1 MAKKVYLLLPVIAIL
16 ALVQCETPGSPDF
29 TLSNKIDTPLIAES
43 TFQFLGDRNAL
54 IDTTNADIKDLLDID
69 SDNFITISQ
78 EETFE
83 FGDLDGAVPEVD
95 VAATSFETMV
105 GEIELGSFS
114 SQDEE
119 GNVGEAT
126 FDDLTGLP
134 ATLSQGDP
142 LPGAES
148 PFPVNIELDTD
159 FFVSAQI
166 KQGGLEITL
175 RNELGFDIEELTLD
189 ILSGNN
195 SVGQIVIADFNHITT
210 RSESITIVEN
220 PETDSEVELSDINVN
235 VSIRWEDQ
243 TMQEDAGSMLIKN
256 INGQNL
262 VASAVEAIISSQE
275 FRSSGSSGFS
285 DDEFLFNTP
294 GHYVELQSGTLSVQ
308 NIVNTIDVDIDVL
321 QISFPGLRTPPYSE
335 ADSLVIRFDGDQK
348 IPRNNTQPVSRSHD
362 LTDVRIYAENNI
374 VSYNIFAQTEDTQAS
389 PGSDSRTIV
398 ETDRVSAEVELNDLL
413 VSEVFGVIANRQV
426 LLNTDV
432 ASDGISVDIMNDL
445 EAEIIEIDGIKD
457 ISSRIEGLEFT
468 RASLSILYETNV
480 GVDATIIGAF
490 LGEDANGNQ
499 FFLRGEPGSDT
510 EVTEADPIQQLQKD
524 GIQIA
529 ASDLIKF
536 NIEANSS
543 PDEIL
548 ASTFDRTNSTIVDFL
563 NRLPTSIRFI
573 GLADINP
580 DNAEG
585 TIQNP
590 VVFDPTIAVNIPLAL
605 RADRASYTDTTALN
619 LEDLPGPGDD
629 SILDEGSL
637 TIRYTNT
644 IPLGINLELEFLSN
658 EGELITAVPLI
669 NETSIEFKAAAVG
682 NGGFSVSPSEDFTI
696 IHLSRSQLEQINQ
709 TRNVRLIA
717 GLNTT
722 ASEEI
727 RIRTTDDVGVSVS
740 GKFVIRNKID

>member
-16 ALVQCETPGSPDF
+16 AFVQCETPGSPDF

-189 ILSGNN
+189 IMSGNN

-210 RSESITIVEN
+210 RSESISIVEN
-220 PETDSEVELSDINVN
+220 PETDPEVELSDINVN
-235 VSIRWEDQ
+235 VSIRWEGQ
-243 TMQEDAGSMLIKN
+243 TMQDDAGSMLIKN

-348 IPRNNTQPVSRSHD
+348 IPRNNSQPVSRSHD

-457 ISSRIEGLEFT
+457 ISSRIEGIEFT

-573 GLADINP
+573 GLANINP

-619 LEDLPGPGDD
+619 LEDLPGPGDE
-629 SILDEGSL
+629 STLDEGSI

-644 IPLGINLELEFLSN
+644 IPLGINLELEFLSV

-669 NETSIEFKAAAVG
+669 DETSIEFKAASVG
-682 NGGFSVSPSEDFTI
+682 NGGFSISPAEDFTT
-696 IHLSRSQLEQINQ
+696 IHLSRSQLEQMNQ

-722 ASEEI
+722 ANEEI

>member
-16 ALVQCETPGSPDF
+16 AFVQCETPGSPDF

-95 VAATSFETMV
+95 VTATSFETNV

-134 ATLSQGDP
+134 ATLPQGDP

-189 ILSGNN
+189 IMSGNN

-210 RSESITIVEN
+210 RSESISIVEN
-220 PETDSEVELSDINVN
+220 PETDPEVELSDINVN
-235 VSIRWEDQ
+235 VSIRWEGQ
-243 TMQEDAGSMLIKN
+243 TMQDDAGSMLIKN

-262 VASAVEAIISSQE
+262 VASAVEAVISSQE

-348 IPRNNTQPVSRSHD
+348 IPRNNSQPVSRSHD

-457 ISSRIEGLEFT
+457 ISSRIEGIEFT

-573 GLADINP
+573 GLANINP

-619 LEDLPGPGDD
+619 LEDLPGPGDE
-629 SILDEGSL
+629 STLDEGSI

-644 IPLGINLELEFLSN
+644 IPLGINLELEFLSV

-669 NETSIEFKAAAVG
+669 DETSIEFKAASVG
-682 NGGFSVSPSEDFTI
+682 NGGFSISPAEDFTT
-696 IHLSRSQLEQINQ
+696 IHLSRSQLEQMNQ

-722 ASEEI
+722 ANEEI

>member
-119 GNVGEAT
+119 GNVGEAS

-210 RSESITIVEN
+210 RSESISIVEN
-220 PETDSEVELSDINVN
+220 PETDPEVELSDINVN
-235 VSIRWEDQ
+235 VSIRWEGQ
-243 TMQEDAGSMLIKN
+243 TMQDDAGSMLIKN

-348 IPRNNTQPVSRSHD
+348 IPRNNSQPVSRSHD

-398 ETDRVSAEVELNDLL
+398 ETDRVSAEVELSDLL

-457 ISSRIEGLEFT
+457 ISSRIEGIEFT

-573 GLADINP
+573 GLANINP

-727 RIRTTDDVGVSVS
+727 RIRTTDDVGISVS

>member
-16 ALVQCETPGSPDF
+16 AFVQCETPGSPDF

-95 VAATSFETMV
+95 VAATSFETNV

-189 ILSGNN
+189 IMSGNN

-210 RSESITIVEN
+210 RSESISIVEN
-220 PETDSEVELSDINVN
+220 PETDPEVELSDINVN
-235 VSIRWEDQ
+235 VSIRWEGQ
-243 TMQEDAGSMLIKN
+243 TMQDDAGSMLIKN

-262 VASAVEAIISSQE
+262 VASAVEAVISSQE

-348 IPRNNTQPVSRSHD
+348 IPRNNSQPVSRSHD

-457 ISSRIEGLEFT
+457 ISSRIEGIEFT

-573 GLADINP
+573 GLANINP

-619 LEDLPGPGDD
+619 LEDLPGPGDE
-629 SILDEGSL
+629 STLDEGSI

-644 IPLGINLELEFLSN
+644 IPLGINLELEFLSV

-669 NETSIEFKAAAVG
+669 DETSIEFKAASVG
-682 NGGFSVSPSEDFTI
+682 NGGFSISPAEDFTT
-696 IHLSRSQLEQINQ
+696 IHLSRSQLEQMNQ

-722 ASEEI
+722 ANEEI

>member
-95 VAATSFETMV
+95 VTATSFETMV

-189 ILSGNN
+189 IMSGNN

-573 GLADINP
+573 GLANINP

>member
-1 MAKKVYLLLPVIAIL
+1 MVKKVYLLLPLIALI
-16 ALVQCETPGSPDF
+16 AFVQCETPGSPDF
-29 TLSNKIDTPLIAES
+29 TLSNKIEAPLIAES

-54 IDTTNADIKDLLDID
+54 IDTTNADIRDLLDSD

-78 EETFE
+78 EATFD
-83 FGDLDGAVPEVD
+83 FGDLEGAMPEVD
-95 VAATSFETMV
+95 VASTSFESMV

-119 GNVGEAT
+119 GNVGEAS
-126 FDDLTGLP
+126 FNDLTGQP
-134 ATLSQGDP
+134 AALSEGDP

-159 FFVSAQI
+159 FFVSARI

-189 ILSGNN
+189 IMSGTN
-195 SVGQIVIADFNHITT
+195 SVGQIIIAEFNHITT

-220 PETDSEVELSDINVN
+220 PETDPEVELTDISVD
-235 VSIRWEDQ
+235 VSIRWENQ
-243 TMQEDAGSMLIKN
+243 TMQDDAGSMIVKH
-256 INGQNL
+256 IYGQNL
-262 VASAVEAIISSQE
+262 IASAVEAEIQPQE
-275 FRSSGSSGFS
+275 FRSSGSSDFS

-294 GHYVELQSGTLSVQ
+294 SHYVELRSGTLFVQ
-308 NIVNTIDVDIDVL
+308 NIINSIDVDIDIL
-321 QISFPGLRTPPYSE
+321 EITFPGLRSPPYSE
-335 ADSLVIRFDGDQK
+335 ADSLVIRVDGDQN
-348 IPRNNTQPVSRSHD
+348 IPRNNTEPVSRSFD
-362 LTDVRIYAENNI
+362 LSDVRIYAENNV
-374 VSYNIFAQTEDTQAS
+374 VSYNIFARTEDTQAS
-389 PGSDSRTIV
+389 PESDSRTIT
-398 ETDRVSAEVELNDLL
+398 ETDRVSAEVELSDLL
-413 VSEVFGVIANRQV
+413 IEEVFGVIANRQV

-432 ASDGISVDIMNDL
+432 ASDGSSVDIMNDI

-499 FFLRGEPGSDT
+499 FFLKGEPGTDA
-510 EVTEADPIQQLQKD
+510 EVTGADPIQQLQMD
-524 GIQIA
+524 GMQIA
-529 ASDLIKF
+529 ASDLIQF
-536 NIEANSS
+536 NIKENSS
-543 PDEIL
+543 AEETL
-548 ASTFDRTNSTIVDFL
+548 TTTFDRTNSAIIDFL

-573 GLADINP
+573 GLANINP

-590 VVFDPTIAVNIPLAL
+590 VVFDPTITVNIPLAL
-605 RADRASYTDTTALN
+605 RADRASYIDTTALN
-619 LEDLPGPGDD
+619 LEDFPGPDDD

-637 TIRYTNT
+637 TIRYINS
-644 IPLGINLELEFLSN
+644 IPLGINLELEFLTIDN
-658 EGELITAVPLI
+658 ELITAVPFI
-669 NETSIEFKAAAVG
+669 NDTSIEFKAAAVG
-682 NGGFSVSPSEDFTI
+682 NSGFSVSPSEDITI

-709 TRNVRLIA
+709 TRNVRLISR
-717 GLNTT
+717 LNTT
-722 ASEEI
+722 ANEEI
-727 RIRTTDDVGVSVS
+727 RIRTTDDVSVSVS